1 MTRRWTRRQVLRIG
15 GFTGLASVA
24 GCLSSTTQKRTPQ
37 VLGKAAVSLL
47 NGGTLVTSTSCPCCH
62 QYFDV
67 LAESGVDSLAIDER
81 EDYTTPKTEAD
92 IPRDL
97 WSCHT
102 VVTDGYVFE
111 GHLPLQAIEKVATER
126 PDVVGI
132 ALPGM
137 PAGSPGMGGSK
148 DGEFV
153 VYAIENDGTVRE
165 YLRR

>member
-1 MTRRWTRRQVLRIG
+1 MAGVT
-15 GFTGLASVA
+15 
-24 GCLSSTTQKRTPQ
+24 GCLSGTNPETTAPP
-37 VLGKAAVSLL
+37 LDKATVFLL

-67 LAESGVDSLAIDER
+67 LSENGIDGLEVDER
-81 EDYTTPKTEAD
+81 SDYTAPKTEAG

-102 VVTDGYVFE
+102 IVTDEYAFE

-126 PDVVGI
+126 PDIVGI

-148 DGEFV
+148 GGEFL
-153 VYAIENDGTVRE
+153 VYAIESDGSTSE
-165 YLRR
+165 YLRM